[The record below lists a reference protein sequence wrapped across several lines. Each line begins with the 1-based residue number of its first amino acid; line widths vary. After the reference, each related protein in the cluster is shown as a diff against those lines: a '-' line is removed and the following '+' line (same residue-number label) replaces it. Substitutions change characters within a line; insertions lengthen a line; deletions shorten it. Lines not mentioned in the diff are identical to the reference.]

1 MARSLVPPSLASG
14 VSMSG
19 ILRCQR
25 CEDVIG
31 VYEPMVICSGGD
43 AWVTSLAATP
53 ELPNGPPDW
62 FHRACFQSQDP
73 GTLGLV

>member
-14 VSMSG
+14 VSMSE

-31 VYEPMVICSGGD
+31 VYEPMVVIVDGQPRE
-43 AWVTSLAATP
+43 TSRAADDTTRAP
-53 ELPNGPPDW
+53 TGVCY
-62 FHRACFQSQDP
+62 HRSCFARAQGEAP
-73 GTLGLV
+73 